1 MKIIKIAFATA
12 LCISAMLPFATAQDL
27 NKAFVSSYEAEVLG
41 NYTKAI
47 QTLAAAKS
55 NTYEVNLR
63 MGWLQYLNGAFAESS
78 ASYLAATKQL
88 PYSIEAKFG
97 YVQPLAVIGNWDEV
111 KKVYEEILRIDP
123 QNTTAGYRLGL
134 LHYNQNN
141 FAKAKKYVE
150 NVVNLYPFDYD
161 SVVLLAW
168 ATLKLDNRADA
179 KLLFQK
185 ALLIRPND
193 ASALEGLQTCK

>member
-1 MKIIKIAFATA
+1 MKTIKIIILAA
-12 LCISAMLPFATAQDL
+12 LCIGFRPITATAQDL

-47 QTLAAAKS
+47 QALAAAKS

-63 MGWLQYLNGAFAESS
+63 MGWLQYLNGAFAESA

-97 YVQPLAVIGNWDEV
+97 YVQPVAAVGNWDEV
-111 KKVYEEILRIDP
+111 KKTYEEILKIDP

-134 LHYNQNN
+134 IHYNQNN
-141 FAKAKKYVE
+141 FAKAEKYLK

-168 ATLKLDNRADA
+168 TNLKLGNNSDA
-179 KLLFQK
+179 KVLFQK

-193 ASALEGLQTCK
+193 ASATEGLQGIK